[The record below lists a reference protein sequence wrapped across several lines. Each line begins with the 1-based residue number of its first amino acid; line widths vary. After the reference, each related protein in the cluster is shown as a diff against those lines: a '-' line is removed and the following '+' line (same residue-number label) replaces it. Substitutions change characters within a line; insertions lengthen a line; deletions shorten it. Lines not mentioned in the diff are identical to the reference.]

1 MYELMGP
8 LVLFAAVMSLT
19 PGPNVVMVTASAANF
34 GFRRVIPHLLGVTL
48 GFGCMVMVVG
58 LGFAGLV
65 RAEPRMHAT
74 LKYIGAAYLLY
85 LAWRI
90 AHADAAS
97 GASTRATPIG
107 FVEAALFQ
115 WINPKG
121 WIFALGAL
129 AAYTTVGG
137 NVLWETS
144 VIASVTASACLVSVT
159 IWAGFGAV
167 IGRFLSNPRIRAVFN
182 WSMASFLALSLIPV
196 FS

>member
-19 PGPNVVMVTASAANF
+19 PGPNVVMVTASAATF

-74 LKYIGAAYLLY
+74 LKYIGAGYLRY

-90 AHADAAS
+90 AHADPAS
-97 GASTRATPIG
+97 AASTRATPIG

-115 WINPKG
+115 
-121 WIFALGAL
+121 
-129 AAYTTVGG
+129 
-137 NVLWETS
+137 
-144 VIASVTASACLVSVT
+144 
-159 IWAGFGAV
+159 
-167 IGRFLSNPRIRAVFN
+167 
-182 WSMASFLALSLIPV
+182 
-196 FS
+196 